1 MRRLI
6 GSVLLFAMLVP
17 GGLLGQDAK
26 PKKKR
31 PVRKTV
37 VEEQLEKLQQRL
49 EEQQAQIQQQAAQ
62 IQQQQTQIQ
71 QLQQSDAS
79 EAQQNAQVQASVQAA
94 SQQAAAAQQQASNL
108 SASVSDL
115 KATTAEAIKVSTDDH
130 KKVDK
135 MINPDAYAAKP
146 TFIAAVA
153 PIRALPID
161 APVKDGLVP
170 SFRLG
175 LVRVTP
181 YGFLKATVAED
192 SSSPRG
198 DDFPLPGFL
207 SADTGPS
214 PTPEFHLKARSSRFG
229 ANFEWPDVSKNV
241 TITGKFEFDWEGMFS
256 RADNRNISA
265 IRSNAPTIRLGFMR
279 VDYTHGPT
287 DWFFEAGQNWTPF
300 GSSTLP
306 NLVETTGL
314 GIGFGSLYE
323 RQPEMRFGFVQK
335 LGGTLKFS
343 PEIAIVQPGFGNL
356 PADTVVAGVD
366 VNGGTGLGN
375 QLGYGERQGSDAD
388 RPEIEAR
395 AVLQWQLDPAK
406 GVAPAQIIVS
416 GVEGRREAVV
426 LASAVPAAYA
436 SAFPTGATVSSERW
450 GGTIE
455 AQLPTRFL
463 TLTAKVYRGA
473 DLRYFFAGQLFS
485 NFNDAYGLTG
495 TATALSVDGSSTVVF
510 GTNAAGEKTVAPQRP
525 VRSNGGF
532 LNVGLPLSR
541 WFNAN
546 PAGRN
551 AGWQMYFHYGLD
563 QVEASDLYHLTE
575 ARAVSTR
582 ARSRLGAVSLYYKMN
597 PWCTFVYEQSL
608 YTTIAIP
615 TLTGAYPKVSGVQS
629 REWNDRREEFGPV
642 FTF

>member
-1 MRRLI
+1 
-6 GSVLLFAMLVP
+6 
-17 GGLLGQDAK
+17 
-26 PKKKR
+26 
-31 PVRKTV
+31 
-37 VEEQLEKLQQRL
+37 
-49 EEQQAQIQQQAAQ
+49 
-62 IQQQQTQIQ
+62 
-71 QLQQSDAS
+71 
-79 EAQQNAQVQASVQAA
+79 
-94 SQQAAAAQQQASNL
+94 
-108 SASVSDL
+108 
-115 KATTAEAIKVSTDDH
+115 
-130 KKVDK
+130 
-135 MINPDAYAAKP
+135 
-146 TFIAAVA
+146 
-153 PIRALPID
+153 
-161 APVKDGLVP
+161 
-170 SFRLG
+170 
-175 LVRVTP
+175 
-181 YGFLKATVAED
+181 
-192 SSSPRG
+192 
-198 DDFPLPGFL
+198 
-207 SADTGPS
+207 
-214 PTPEFHLKARSSRFG
+214 
-229 ANFEWPDVSKNV
+229 
-241 TITGKFEFDWEGMFS
+241 
-256 RADNRNISA
+256 
-265 IRSNAPTIRLGFMR
+265 
-279 VDYTHGPT
+279 
-287 DWFFEAGQNWTPF
+287 
-300 GSSTLP
+300 
-306 NLVETTGL
+306 
-314 GIGFGSLYE
+314 
-323 RQPEMRFGFVQK
+323 
-335 LGGTLKFS
+335 
-343 PEIAIVQPGFGNL
+343 
-356 PADTVVAGVD
+356 VD

-615 TLTGAYPKVSGVQS
+615 TLKGAYPKVSGVQS